1 MLVKSRLSNLAHF
14 LSGLV
19 ASLDPGVAVATSML
33 FIAYQFIDMYKNYE
47 PASET
52 MHDIIEFTSG
62 LLTGV
67 LVKTLVGWLGW

>member
-1 MLVKSRLSNLAHF
+1 MLVKSRLSNIAHF
-14 LSGLV
+14 LAGLV

-67 LVKTLVGWLGW
+67 LVKTLVGWLAW

>member
-1 MLVKSRLSNLAHF
+1 MLVKSRFSNLAHF
-14 LSGLV
+14 LAGLV

-47 PASET
+47 SASET

-67 LVKTLVGWLGW
+67 LVKTLVGWLDW

>member
-14 LSGLV
+14 LAGLV

-47 PASET
+47 SASET